1 MNIYLIHYPLLGYL
15 ALALHSSQ
23 AKDLLNCYNLVE
35 AGAEGVAEGE
45 ALRAAQCQVLIKE
58 VRELPWWSVFVVL
71 PLAVVLG
78 EALARWVEEPA
89 RRALRHRK
97 GKA

>member
-1 MNIYLIHYPLLGYL
+1 M
-15 ALALHSSQ
+15 
-23 AKDLLNCYNLVE
+23 
-35 AGAEGVAEGE
+35 EGE

-71 PLAVVLG
+71 PVAVALG

-89 RRALRHRK
+89 RRALRHGK